1 VIDFVGLTSSRLDF
15 LSELAKN
22 RGPRLDMGLRKLLEK
37 QCVGEKAVP
46 RLYISLGPRFFANS
60 LKIT

>member
-1 VIDFVGLTSSRLDF
+1 
-15 LSELAKN
+15 
-22 RGPRLDMGLRKLLEK
+22 MGLRKLLEK

-60 LKIT
+60 LKKSSLELVKPTKSITDLTGTIAYN

>member
-22 RGPRLDMGLRKLLEK
+22 RGPRLIYNRGT
-37 QCVGEKAVP
+37 A
-46 RLYISLGPRFFANS
+46 LGRGA
-60 LKIT
+60 KT